1 MKKILQNYRSWIM
14 ESIFLGAILSAIL
27 FGIIGYLVGLER
39 FNIYHTGDIRAGEVA
54 TFHAII
60 GVFLGCGSGLFLGPL
75 TVYLASRV
83 YMRSQG
89 KNDKT

>member
-1 MKKILQNYRSWIM
+1 MKKILQNHRLWIM

-27 FGIIGYLVGLER
+27 FGMIGYLVGLER
-39 FNIYHTGDIRAGEVA
+39 FSVYHTGDIRAWEVG

-60 GVFLGCGSGLFLGPL
+60 GVFIGCGSGLFLGPL
-75 TVYLASRV
+75 TLYLASRV
-83 YMRSQG
+83 YLRSER